1 MKICVSSYEVNG
13 SADTKFAL
21 LLTHVFREYYLYSK
35 IKIILANSYRS
46 KKSLDIVIL
55 CGMKVAD
62 LARSFSK
69 CCLNICETTENERF
83 QVNLIHFGLDYNNY
97 VRVPKIFARKVRHL
111 RVRVVKDYV
120 YT

>member
-1 MKICVSSYEVNG
+1 MKICVSSYKVNG
-13 SADTKFAL
+13 SADKKFAL

-46 KKSLDIVIL
+46 KNIVIL
-55 CGMKVAD
+55 CGKKVAD

-83 QVNLIHFGLDYNNY
+83 QVNLIGTFWPRL
-97 VRVPKIFARKVRHL
+97 
-111 RVRVVKDYV
+111 
-120 YT
+120 

>member
-21 LLTHVFREYYLYSK
+21 LLTNVFREYYLYSK

-69 CCLNICETTENERF
+69 CWLNICETTENERF
-83 QVNLIHFGLDYNNY
+83 QVNLIGTFWPRLKQLCTGT
-97 VRVPKIFARKVRHL
+97 
-111 RVRVVKDYV
+111 KDICLQSS
-120 YT
+120 